1 MDPNQILLSC
11 KMSAVQDLI
20 AVYRG
25 LAKRSDYAL
34 HLGLTE
40 AGMGAKGTV
49 ASATALAVLLQ
60 DGIGDTIRVS
70 LTPQPGE
77 ARTQEV
83 VVALEILQSLGLRHF
98 NPSVTACPGCART
111 TSTVFQDLTK
121 QIDDFLRSQMPV
133 WRDRFPGVEGMKVAV
148 MGCIVNGPGESK
160 HADIGISLPGTGEA
174 PSAPVYIDG
183 ERVLTLRGDN
193 IAGEFRAIVEQYI
206 ERRYGAVTAAHLSPR
221 SPPRPPTPKKSA
233 AGQRAARSVLLMA
246 EILRAVKGMNDI
258 FPASVPR
265 QASETL
271 PTSNMW
277 QWFEHTARSVL
288 QSYAHQN
295 LMTPIVEPTALFV
308 RGIGEVTDIV
318 EKEMYSF
325 EDSMNGDK
333 LTLRPEFTA
342 GIVRAVIEHNALY
355 NGPLRLW
362 STGPLFLHARPQK
375 GRYRQFHQLDVEA
388 LGFNGPDVD
397 AEQILLT
404 RTLLRELG
412 LKEGEHIRLEINS
425 LGQPAERAAHRAAL
439 VGYFEAHA
447 ALLDEDSRRR
457 LLTNP
462 LRILD
467 SKNPAMQQMIDAAP
481 KLMDF
486 LGAETM
492 AHFDAVRAVL
502 DAVGLEYR
510 INTRLV
516 RGLDYYNLTVF
527 EWIHD

>member
-1 MDPNQILLSC
+1 
-11 KMSAVQDLI
+11 
-20 AVYRG
+20 
-25 LAKRSDYAL
+25 
-34 HLGLTE
+34 
-40 AGMGAKGTV
+40 
-49 ASATALAVLLQ
+49 
-60 DGIGDTIRVS
+60 
-70 LTPQPGE
+70 
-77 ARTQEV
+77 
-83 VVALEILQSLGLRHF
+83 
-98 NPSVTACPGCART
+98 
-111 TSTVFQDLTK
+111 
-121 QIDDFLRSQMPV
+121 
-133 WRDRFPGVEGMKVAV
+133 
-148 MGCIVNGPGESK
+148 
-160 HADIGISLPGTGEA
+160 
-174 PSAPVYIDG
+174 
-183 ERVLTLRGDN
+183 
-193 IAGEFRAIVEQYI
+193 
-206 ERRYGAVTAAHLSPR
+206 
-221 SPPRPPTPKKSA
+221 
-233 AGQRAARSVLLMA
+233 MA

-265 QASETL
+265 KASETL
-271 PTSNMW
+271 PTSDLW
-277 QWFEHTARSVL
+277 QWFESTARSVL
-288 QSYAHQN
+288 HRYGYQN
-295 LMTPIVEPTALFV
+295 LLTPIVEPTALFV

-333 LTLRPEFTA
+333 LTLRPEATA
-342 GIVRAVIEHNALY
+342 GIVRAIIEHNALY

-362 STGPLFLHARPQK
+362 TMGPVFRHERPQK
-375 GRYRQFHQLDVEA
+375 GRYRQFNQLDVEA
-388 LGFNGPDVD
+388 LGFAGPDVD

-412 LKEGEHIRLEINS
+412 LKEGEHVRLEINS

-439 VGYFEAHA
+439 VTYFEANA
-447 ALLDEDSRRR
+447 GLLDEDSQRR

-467 SKNPAMQQMIDAAP
+467 SKNPAMQAMIDAAP

-527 EWIHD
+527 EWMTDKLGSQGTVCGGGRYDGLIEQLGGKPAPAVGWGLGIERLLLLLEAVGIAPPDQAPDAYAVIGGDAARVPAMVAAEALRAAGASVLLHAQGSEGLASVKSQFKKANASGARFALVFGAEELARGVVGLKSLRGGESDQVERPLNDVAAWAAELRNA